1 MNPQKTNSRCFNAVH
16 PCLLP
21 LIWIRIHT
29 ANAPIPLVNESLNYK
44 KVALFYYKGFYGIQ
58 IRIHEN
64 SENLG
69 FLNHLMNE
77 IRLFSSRRRRGAGAR
92 DTELL
97 VVGPFVCVPIRE
109 SCL

>member
-69 FLNHLMNE
+69 FLNHLMNHD
-77 IRLFSSRRRRGAGAR
+77 SRFVYSLVGVGAGRAR
-92 DTELL
+92 ATQ
-97 VVGPFVCVPIRE
+97 
-109 SCL
+109 SY